1 MSVTGRR
8 YLLANLR
15 LKTTG
20 EDGDL
25 LDDKGILEILN
36 DEKNIRKEGESESD
50 EEEKSEEESEEQKQQ
65 RIQKK
70 LREQQEICE

>member
-1 MSVTGRR
+1 M
-8 YLLANLR
+8 LANLR

-50 EEEKSEEESEEQKQQ
+50 EEEKSEEETEE
-65 RIQKK
+65 
-70 LREQQEICE
+70 

>member
-8 YLLANLR
+8 YLLAHLR

-25 LDDKGILEILN
+25 FDDKGILEILN
-36 DEKNIRKEGESESD
+36 DEKNLRKDDESES
-50 EEEKSEEESEEQKQQ
+50 EEDEKSDAETEEQKEE

-70 LREQQEICE
+70 LRE